1 MFKSS
6 VPGQSGNIIARG
18 RCLCGGVQFE
28 VHGPLRPVIY
38 CHCTMCRRSSGHF
51 GAATACAREHLRLA
65 STQSLRWYQ
74 SSATARRGF
83 CSICG
88 SQLFWEP
95 ADGHYMSIWAG
106 TLDTPTGLA
115 PSMHIFVAEKGD
127 YYEITDEMPQWPGWA
142 VKGSPRTTPADC

>member
-1 MFKSS
+1 MSES
-6 VPGQSGNIIARG
+6 QVAEQSRGVVARG
-18 RCLCGGVQFE
+18 HCLCGGVRFE

-51 GAATACAREHLRLA
+51 DAATACAPEHLRLLSA
-65 STQSLRWYQ
+65 QSLRWYP

-83 CSICG
+83 CCTCG

-95 ADGHYMSIWAG
+95 AGGGHMSIWAG
-106 TLDTPTGLA
+106 TLETPTGLT

-127 YYEITDEMPQWPGWA
+127 YYEITDGLPQWPHWPERA
-142 VKGSPRTTPADC
+142 AED